1 MTPPR
6 HETAPLQTAPLQ
18 TAPLQQM
25 KADLFKAMGN
35 PMRIRVLEMLCER
48 ERSVG
53 EMIVELG
60 VGASALSQ
68 QLGVLRGSGLVRARR
83 EASAVYYSV
92 TTPRVADLLAVGRQL
107 RADLL
112 ALQME
117 LLTDL
122 RAEDGAD
129 DAHTSDVAHDAE
141 AGSPLQPARRDA

>member
-1 MTPPR
+1 M
-6 HETAPLQTAPLQ
+6 

-35 PMRIRVLEMLCER
+35 PIRIQVLELLSER

-53 EMIVELG
+53 EMLVELG

-68 QLGVLRGSGLVRARR
+68 QLGVLRSTGLVLARR

-92 TTPRVADLLAVGRQL
+92 TSPRVADLLAVGRQL

-112 ALQME
+112 SLQVG

-122 RAEDGAD
+122 QAEEGTDAPTSVGPSMGDGPAKLAD
-129 DAHTSDVAHDAE
+129 IPT
-141 AGSPLQPARRDA
+141 G